1 MNKENLKE
9 FDLVEEYENNSK
21 KLYELK
27 EKEKKFKE
35 YSSKIKYNG
44 KKRLLKIEVMGNYY
58 RGLKYQVSI
67 SKFSNFFDRAYT
79 SKSFDNFKD
88 TFDLFSE
95 LKEKYNGKDLLISLK
110 VKDIMI
116 AIGKGIIFGTFSAG
130 LMILAFSI

>member
-1 MNKENLKE
+1 MDKENLKE

-21 KLYELK
+21 KLCELI
-27 EKEKKFKE
+27 EKEKKLKE

-44 KKRLLKIEVMGNYY
+44 KKRLLKIEVMSNYY